1 MSIESVAV
9 VLVLTSAFM
18 HAGWNTVVKAG
29 SSRFLSLAL
38 VDSTAFVLC
47 LVALP
52 WVAAPPPTVWIYV
65 LLSVVLNT
73 FYRLFLIKAYDVGD
87 FGQAYP
93 IVRGVPPIL
102 VALFSAV
109 FFDEHLTPQ
118 ALLGVILIS
127 AGIISLTFVRRVTAD
142 MVLPVAMAALAGLF
156 IAGYTIV
163 DAKGVRASDSA
174 LQFIVYL
181 TVFQSIPIPLLA
193 IVRDKS
199 GFVEQVRRHWPTGV
213 LGGIFYLAAYG
224 IVLYAF
230 SVLAVAKVSALR
242 ETSVVI
248 AAIIAAVFFREGFG
262 ARRIVSAAIILG
274 GIICIKMST

>member
-47 LVALP
+47 LAALP
-52 WVAAPPPTVWIYV
+52 LVAAPPPTVWIYV

-213 LGGIFYLAAYG
+213 LGGVFYLAAYG

>member
-47 LVALP
+47 LAALP
-52 WVAAPPPTVWIYV
+52 LVAAPPPTVWIYV

-193 IVRDKS
+193 IMRDKR

-213 LGGIFYLAAYG
+213 LGGVFYLAAYG